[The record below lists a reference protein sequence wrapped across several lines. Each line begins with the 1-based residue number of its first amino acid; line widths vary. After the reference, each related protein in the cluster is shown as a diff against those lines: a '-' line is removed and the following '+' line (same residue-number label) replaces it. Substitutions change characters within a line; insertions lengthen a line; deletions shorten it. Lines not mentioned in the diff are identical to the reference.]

1 MIFYFKAQET
11 AILDEI
17 CNDISLK
24 KNIRVKI
31 KSNHILMIELY
42 RSEDKQL
49 DSYVM
54 LKYGDYVF
62 NPVINDR
69 TPIAGID
76 YTPERKKKK

>member
-31 KSNHILMIELY
+31 KSNHILMIE
-42 RSEDKQL
+42 
-49 DSYVM
+49 
-54 LKYGDYVF
+54 
-62 NPVINDR
+62 
-69 TPIAGID
+69 
-76 YTPERKKKK
+76 